1 MEQTFLMIKPDA
13 VQQQNIGAIL
23 YRCQQHGFV
32 ILALRM
38 LTLSQDQ
45 ARTLYQ
51 EHAGRSYV
59 DRLITFSTSGP
70 VVVCVVEGFRAIER
84 FRNLVGATNPTE
96 AGPDTLRRQFG
107 TGVPNNAVHASD
119 SPEAARR
126 EIDIFFTPDPI
137 ANSIRPAA

>member
-23 YRCQQHGFV
+23 HHCHQHGFA

-38 LTLSQDQ
+38 LTLSPDQ
-45 ARTLYQ
+45 VRTLYH

-70 VVVCVVEGFRAIER
+70 VVVCLLEGFRAVER
-84 FRNLVGATNPTE
+84 LRHLVGATHPSQ

-126 EIDIFFTPDPI
+126 EIDLFFTPDQI
-137 ANSIRPAA
+137 ANPIRPAA